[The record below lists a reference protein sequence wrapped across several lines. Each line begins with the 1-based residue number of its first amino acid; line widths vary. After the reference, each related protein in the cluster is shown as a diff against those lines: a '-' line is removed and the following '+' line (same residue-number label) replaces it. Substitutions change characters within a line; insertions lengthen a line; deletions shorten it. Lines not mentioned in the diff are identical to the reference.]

1 MRATPGSTGSSRWVA
16 DTASPAGQSIRC
28 TRFCDRVIRLRA
40 NSFPT
45 ALGCPEVD
53 FGPATVLENDRVNA
67 VAEPSMTNSLH
78 EIFRKQRWHI
88 DLRAV
93 FCPRLS

>member
-1 MRATPGSTGSSRWVA
+1 
-16 DTASPAGQSIRC
+16 
-28 TRFCDRVIRLRA
+28 
-40 NSFPT
+40 
-45 ALGCPEVD
+45 LGCPEVD

-93 FCPRLS
+93 FCPRLSRQDCWQKNDQAKSGSYPFHDIDRRAIYVQAGLNEK